1 MSTATEKKTIY
12 HAVGKRK
19 TAIARVFLQEGKGR
33 IKVNGKEFKEYFPV
47 ETLQILITAPL
58 KLVGKESAFDIKAN
72 IQGGGIKGQA
82 EALRLGI
89 SRALVQYDESLRPT
103 LREAGFLTRD
113 ARVKE
118 RKKYGQR
125 GARRKFQWVKR

>member
-1 MSTATEKKTIY
+1 MATAEKKIY

-19 TAIARVFLQEGKGR
+19 TAVARVFLQEGSGR
-33 IKVNGKEFKEYFPV
+33 IKVNGKDFREYFPV
-47 ETLQILITAPL
+47 ETLQITIVEPL
-58 KLVGKESAFDIKAN
+58 KLVNKEKSFDIKAN

-89 SRALVQYDESLRPT
+89 SRALVLYDESLRPV
-103 LREAGFLTRD
+103 LREAGLLTRD

>member
-1 MSTATEKKTIY
+1 MEVKEKKIY

-19 TAIARVFLQEGKGR
+19 TAVARVFMQEGKGR
-33 IKVNGKEFKEYFPV
+33 IKVNGRDFKDYFPL
-47 ETLQILITAPL
+47 ETLQITVLDPL
-58 KLVGKESAFDIKAN
+58 RLVNKENAFDIKAN
-72 IQGGGIKGQA
+72 IKGGGIRGQA

-89 SRALVQYDESLRPT
+89 ARALVLYDESLRPA

>member
-1 MSTATEKKTIY
+1 MAVAEKNIY

-19 TAIARVFLQEGKGR
+19 TAVARVFLTQGSGR
-33 IKVNGKEFKEYFPV
+33 IKVNGKDYTEYFPI
-47 ETLQILITAPL
+47 EALQITVKQPL
-58 KLVGKESAFDIKAN
+58 SLLNKEKDFDIKAN
-72 IQGGGIKGQA
+72 IQGGGVKGQA

-89 SRALVQYDESLRPT
+89 SRALVAFDETLRPA

-113 ARVKE
+113 SRSKE

>member
-1 MSTATEKKTIY
+1 MADVIHS
-12 HAVGKRK
+12 VGRRK
-19 TAIARVFLQEGKGR
+19 SAIARIFMRPGTGR
-33 IKVNGKEFKEYFPV
+33 IMVNGRDWKDYFAFDVLRLIIEEPFKVIKKE
-47 ETLQILITAPL
+47 
-58 KLVGKESAFDIKAN
+58 GAFDIKAN
-72 IQGGGIKGQA
+72 IQGGGLKGQA

-89 SRALVQYDESLRPT
+89 ARALVLSDDSLRPV
-103 LREAGFLTRD
+103 LREAGLLTRD

>member
-1 MSTATEKKTIY
+1 MEVQEKKIY

-19 TAIARVFLQEGKGR
+19 TAVARVFLQEGKGR
-33 IKVNGKEFKEYFPV
+33 IKVNGKDFREYFPV
-47 ETLQILITAPL
+47 ETLQIVVLEPL
-58 KLVGKESAFDIKAN
+58 RLVGKEGVFDIKAN
-72 IQGGGIKGQA
+72 IQGGGIRGQA

-89 SRALVQYDESLRPT
+89 ARALVSYDETLRPT
-103 LREAGFLTRD
+103 LREAGLLTRD

>member
-1 MSTATEKKTIY
+1 MADVIHS
-12 HAVGKRK
+12 VGRRK
-19 TAIARVFLQEGKGR
+19 SAIARIFMRPGAGR
-33 IKVNGKEFKEYFPV
+33 IMVNGRDWKDYFAFDVLRLIIEEPFKVINKE
-47 ETLQILITAPL
+47 
-58 KLVGKESAFDIKAN
+58 GAFDIKAN
-72 IQGGGIKGQA
+72 IQGGGLKGQA

-89 SRALVQYDESLRPT
+89 ARALVLSDDSLRPA
-103 LREAGFLTRD
+103 LREAGLLTRD

>member
-1 MSTATEKKTIY
+1 MEVKEKKVY

-19 TAIARVFLQEGKGR
+19 TAIARVFVCEGTGR
-33 IKVNGKEFKEYFPV
+33 IKVNGRDFRHYFPV
-47 ETLQILITAPL
+47 DTLQTIVLEPLILV
-58 KLVGKESAFDIKAN
+58 KKEGSFDIKAN
-72 IQGGGIKGQA
+72 IKGGGIKGQA

-89 SRALVQYDESLRPT
+89 ARALVLYDEGLRPT
-103 LREAGFLTRD
+103 LREAGFLTCD
-113 ARVKE
+113 SRVKE

>member
-1 MSTATEKKTIY
+1 MAVAEKNVY

-19 TAIARVFLQEGKGR
+19 TAIARVFLTQGSGR
-33 IKVNGKEFKEYFPV
+33 IKVNGKDYTEYFPI
-47 ETLQILITAPL
+47 EALQITVKQPL
-58 KLVGKESAFDIKAN
+58 ALLNKERDFDIKAN
-72 IQGGGIKGQA
+72 IQGGGVKGQA

-89 SRALVQYDESLRPT
+89 SRALVSFDETLRPA

-113 ARVKE
+113 SRVKE

>member
-1 MSTATEKKTIY
+1 MEVKEKKVY

-19 TAIARVFLQEGKGR
+19 TAIARVFMYEGTGR
-33 IKVNGKEFKEYFPV
+33 IKVNGRDFRDYFPV
-47 ETLQILITAPL
+47 DTLQITVLEPL
-58 KLVGKESAFDIKAN
+58 KLVKKEGEFDIKAN
-72 IQGGGIKGQA
+72 IKGGGIKGQS

-89 SRALVQYDESLRPT
+89 ARALVLYDEGLRPA

-113 ARVKE
+113 SRVKE

>member
-1 MSTATEKKTIY
+1 MAVVDEKRVY

-19 TAIARVFLQEGKGR
+19 TAIARVFLREGSGR
-33 IKVNGKEFKEYFPV
+33 IKVNGKDYKEYFPV
-47 ETLQILITAPL
+47 ETLQLIIAEPL
-58 KLVGKESAFDIKAN
+58 KLVKKESAFDIKAN

-89 SRALVQYDESLRPT
+89 SRALVLYDESLRSI